1 MAWVE
6 PDKLNQVLVTEV
18 KSIEHSTGYCTLYIV
33 QCTVQQCFPQ
43 DLKRLRWLKVVSKVR
58 RTVEKS
64 TPISAETRKSTP
76 ISAETRKEHSRL
88 SRDQKKHS
96 HLSRDQK
103 STPIS
108 AENRKS
114 TPSQQRPEKSTP
126 ISEETRRSFKPL
138 FKFGVWFC
146 PAQV

>member
-1 MAWVE
+1 M
-6 PDKLNQVLVTEV
+6 
-18 KSIEHSTGYCTLYIV
+18 
-33 QCTVQQCFPQ
+33 QQCFPQ

-103 STPIS
+103 KYSHLS
-108 AENRKS
+108 RDQKKHSSLCRDQKRAL
-114 TPSQQRPEKSTP
+114 PSQKRPEEVLNPYS
-126 ISEETRRSFKPL
+126 SSGFDFVLLRFKWRGLLYRHTHYASHLKTNNYCFL
-138 FKFGVWFC
+138 FR
-146 PAQV
+146 AADIL